1 MQASRGHAF
10 RVDEVSEHALRLCGR
25 CLTCPPAFMTTRA
38 PLLYRGEVRILMQRF
53 KFDGDRRAGQ
63 LLLSVFL
70 QASFARDATG
80 HGNEATSR
88 LPDALVAVPLHSGRA
103 RQRGFNQAHWLA
115 TRLADRLD
123 IPLMVARR
131 RRDDLS
137 QRQLTRAG
145 RQRNLRGAFE
155 VAGPLP
161 RHIAL
166 VDDVM
171 TTGATLDS
179 LARACRKAGANRI
192 EAWVMARTSR

>member
-1 MQASRGHAF
+1 MYASQGRASWADEIPGHAP
-10 RVDEVSEHALRLCGR
+10 RLCGR
-25 CLTCPPAFMTTRA
+25 CMTRPPAFMATRA
-38 PLLYRGEVRILMQRF
+38 PLLYRGEVRTLMQRF
-53 KFDGDRRAGQ
+53 KFDGDRRSGQ
-63 LLLSVFL
+63 MLLSVFL
-70 QASFARDATG
+70 QAESIRDAMG
-80 HGNEATSR
+80 HDNELASH
-88 LPDALVAVPLHSGRA
+88 LPEALVAVPLHSGRA

-123 IPLMVARR
+123 IPLMIARR

-137 QRQLTRAG
+137 QRKLTRAG

-155 VAGPLP
+155 VAGSLP

-179 LARACRKAGANRI
+179 LARACRRAGAKRI
-192 EAWVMARTSR
+192 EAWVMARTPR